1 MESIKDI
8 IFMLKFSALF
18 FILDFLFFKRWKK
31 YVRVHSYNK
40 LLYKIP
46 LWIAIAMFLISLYT
60 TYIQIFKIV
69 PTGFE
74 NILFSIM
81 TLWYMPKFLIVPV
94 QLAIDMPRYMY
105 FSRNFLEKIYLFSK
119 DMIRKLGDLLLSL
132 KPLPDLQLNLDESL
146 AFETNSNFELYENS
160 DEIKIEERES
170 EMFKNKNTEESD
182 KIQTSNN
189 RREFLKTA
197 GWAAALLPFGSIA
210 YGAVSTTY
218 NFKIMKEDIFIKN
231 LPSAFEGVK
240 IVQISDIHA
249 GSYITNEPMKEV
261 GQIINNIKPDLVFLT
276 GDFVNF
282 SDEEYDLISK
292 NISQIHSTLGNYGC
306 LGNHDHFMPE
316 KSTRKLVQKI
326 EASNVKMLNN
336 QNTTLTINGQK
347 LQIAGIDNTGYG
359 QHFGDFHKA
368 NQNIDADYPVL
379 WLVHDPTNWDP
390 RMRDK
395 FRCDLVFAGHT
406 HGGQIGLN
414 VLGNV
419 ITPARFVYK
428 QWAGLYQE
436 SDTQLYVNRGLGTT
450 GFPVRI
456 AIPPEITEITLRKK

>member
-1 MESIKDI
+1 
-8 IFMLKFSALF
+8 
-18 FILDFLFFKRWKK
+18 
-31 YVRVHSYNK
+31 
-40 LLYKIP
+40 
-46 LWIAIAMFLISLYT
+46 
-60 TYIQIFKIV
+60 
-69 PTGFE
+69 
-74 NILFSIM
+74 
-81 TLWYMPKFLIVPV
+81 
-94 QLAIDMPRYMY
+94 
-105 FSRNFLEKIYLFSK
+105 
-119 DMIRKLGDLLLSL
+119 MIRKLGDLLLSL

-160 DEIKIEERES
+160 DEIKIEEKES

-182 KIQTSNN
+182 KIQTRNN

-261 GQIINNIKPDLVFLT
+261 AQIINNIKPDLVFLT

-336 QNTTLTINGQK
+336 QNTTLTINGKK